1 MCVLFVTNKENI
13 HDKNTTS
20 LGVEKVPWEN
30 WLGFVLE
37 NPCPLGKGF
46 ITESL
51 RKSGQQYH
59 NARPSPIGSLDFGIR
74 IKDYYGLAWSGG
86 SLKLTQSHIRS
97 CIELIQNRQIQL
109 SVVSCMITWSRVC
122 EGNGNYLSL
131 KITDDLSR
139 WAGSSRWIVTG
150 RAGTSIIR
158 GESNNSVTRAPG
170 SPSSSS
176 PSFQEGHDTPHCT
189 HCTR

>member
-37 NPCPLGKGF
+37 NPCPLGKGL
-46 ITESL
+46 IIESL

-74 IKDYYGLAWSGG
+74 IKDYYGLVWSGG
-86 SLKLTQSHIRS
+86 SLKLTQGHIRS

-109 SVVSCMITWSRVC
+109 SVVW
-122 EGNGNYLSL
+122 
-131 KITDDLSR
+131 
-139 WAGSSRWIVTG
+139 
-150 RAGTSIIR
+150 
-158 GESNNSVTRAPG
+158 
-170 SPSSSS
+170 
-176 PSFQEGHDTPHCT
+176 
-189 HCTR
+189 